1 MIVIPLAAGAAQAQ
15 SLRVAG
21 TAGYV
26 SEWELS
32 GETQTVSGAANE
44 YFGPLTIKHVGL

>member
-1 MIVIPLAAGAAQAQ
+1 MIVLGFTAGAAQAQ

-26 SEWELS
+26 SEWELN
-32 GETQTVSGAANE
+32 GNAIQTWFLE
-44 YFGPLTIKHVGL
+44 

>member
-1 MIVIPLAAGAAQAQ
+1 MIVLVLAGGTAQAQ

-32 GETQTVSGAANE
+32 GEALKQFLKQPKNTLG
-44 YFGPLTIKHVGL
+44 H